1 MKWLL
6 GSYEGNHD
14 LNSRISLI
22 SIIYISVVATC
33 TYLVAPSYVQGLVEY
48 LDLTEEEAGYL
59 VAFEVFGF
67 ALTTILMN
75 FIVKHFDWRRL
86 ISVFAIIATIG
97 NLLSAPL
104 DSFQSLAVMRFIT
117 GIGSGGLMSLT
128 LTMMGLTKNPDRNF
142 GYIVVGTV
150 IYSALATFIAPVAF
164 QSVGMSGVMIFFA
177 LYCASALLFVKDL
190 PHSKEE
196 RIDGPNDYVGQ
207 FSSTIKFLALSGYF
221 LFATGFGMVFAYLFI
236 LGISAGIAEQ
246 AVANTLTFSMFIG
259 IPGALMAVVVHSKF
273 GRLKPL
279 GISIVGVIGSVLI
292 FLDINAFIYYFAAI
306 CLFAFAANVVPPYA
320 FAVMAELDHTGKLVT
335 INASLQITGWA
346 IGPALSAY
354 ILGIAGFTAVNVT
367 ATLLFILSLVLFF
380 PTLVALD
387 RTSSIDPLN
396 KLD

>member
-14 LNSRISLI
+14 LNSKISLI

-48 LDLTEEEAGYL
+48 LELTEEEAGYL
-59 VAFEVFGF
+59 VAIEVFGF
-67 ALTTILMN
+67 ALTTVLMN

-86 ISVFAIIATIG
+86 ISVFVIIATIG

-104 DSFQSLAVMRFIT
+104 DSFQSLGVMRFIT

-142 GYIVVGTV
+142 GFIVVGTM

-164 QSVGMSGVMIFFA
+164 QTIGVSGVMVFFA
-177 LYCASALLFVKDL
+177 LYCASSLLFIKDL

-196 RIDGPNDYVGQ
+196 RADGPDDNVGQ
-207 FSSTIKFLALSGYF
+207 FSSIIKFLALSGYF

-236 LGISAGIAEQ
+236 LGISAGIGEQ
-246 AVANTLTFSMFIG
+246 AVANTLTLSMFVG

-279 GISIVGVIGSVLI
+279 GFSIIGVICSVLI

-335 INASLQITGWA
+335 VNASIQITGWA

-367 ATLLFILSLVLFF
+367 AIVLFILSLILVFPALVL
-380 PTLVALD
+380 LD
-387 RTSSIDPLN
+387 KTTKKESLELN
-396 KLD
+396 